1 MCDVSKCCSA
11 SLMVLGVCL
20 YMAQNSS
27 GVIMAIVSLFWIC
40 VVVVIPYMYSLSE
53 FF

>member
-11 SLMVLGVCL
+11 SLMVLCL
-20 YMAQNSS
+20 YMARNSS

-40 VVVVIPYMYSLSE
+40 VVVVIPYMYSLSKY
-53 FF
+53 F